1 MHKTIDFLHEAMS
14 NYSPIIQA
22 CINGNLANV
31 RNLLEENASL
41 ADKQDTWN
49 ACYFPVFCAAKYKH
63 FDILRLLVEEYHVD
77 PTEHI
82 PAVFL
87 WCIERAGDRRLEY
100 LEIFKYMVD
109 HSNIVNLSKPAQL
122 NVLHMTVRS
131 DETIEYTNYLIN
143 VGININC
150 YHHAV
155 TPLICASMCG
165 AIKTVQLLC
174 EAGADKMLPV
184 FVTDSPYKYYW
195 DTPTSIYFGEHIPPK
210 MIHKDGMNLEQIMNE
225 LIAYKQSLDVVID
238 TERTILEL
246 LGCPI
251 DIKTSA
257 HCYICENEDVHN
269 IVTLECAHT
278 LCIKCA
284 TLIQT
289 PEYVVKC
296 PYCRHNTDY
305 KSDPLCATL
314 FLCEFKDVF
323 EFKVPLTMPAAI
335 VIEHVLYI
343 LTSRRTTAPYDFVK
357 RNTRI
362 TFDQRNI
369 CLYPE
374 TRLKELSIKHN
385 SQIYYHFNFLG
396 R

>member
-1 MHKTIDFLHEAMS
+1 MS

-41 ADKQDTWN
+41 ADKRDTWN

-63 FDILRLLVEEYHVD
+63 FDILRLLIEEYHVD

-109 HSNIVNLSKPAQL
+109 HSDVINLSKPAQL

-131 DETIEYTNYLIN
+131 DETIEYTDYLIN

-150 YHHAV
+150 YHHAI
-155 TPLICASMCG
+155 TPLIYASMRG

-184 FVTDSPYKYYW
+184 FVDDSPYRQVW
-195 DTPTSIYFGEHIPPK
+195 DTPKATCIDAHIPSK
-210 MIHKDGMNLEQIMNE
+210 ILHKNGMTLEQIMNE
-225 LIAYKQSLDVVID
+225 IIIYKQSLDVAID
-238 TERTILEL
+238 TERLVLEV
-246 LGCPI
+246 LGFSR
-251 DIKTSA
+251 DNTTSS
-257 HCYICENEDVHN
+257 HCYMCKYEDIHN
-269 IVTLECAHT
+269 IVSLKCTHT
-278 LCIKCA
+278 LCIRCA
-284 TLIQT
+284 TFIQT

-296 PYCRHNTDY
+296 PYCRYETNYETN
-305 KSDPLCATL
+305 PLCATL
-314 FLCEFKDVF
+314 FLSEPGKVH
-323 EFKVPLTMPAAI
+323 EFKVPLTMPAAT
-335 VIEHVLYI
+335 VIEYVLYL
-343 LTSRRTTAPYDFVK
+343 LTSLRTTAPYDFVK

-369 CLYPE
+369 CLCPE
-374 TRLKELSIKHN
+374 MSLKSLSIKHN
-385 SQIYYHFNFLG
+385 SQIYFYFNFLG